1 MKKYIY
7 ILFITMILLVG
18 CKEDTRNSTTKTTT
32 KASKQT
38 TKLETTIESATT
50 EKTTTEEPTTPVPEP
65 TEAALAIRAVLRNER
80 PYIDVNNGYK
90 ETYKKDLN
98 YYLGKTD
105 LNLSWEN
112 FIMFD
117 ADNDGQREV
126 MVIVRNLRLIGNH
139 TNLEDR
145 LYLILRYYQG
155 QVYGYQSSQIMYFKN
170 NDYFGWNSRHYEYME
185 DGEEYS
191 GGGKIEF
198 NGDKI
203 KYIYYM
209 KEKNEKE
216 RKWLESL
223 IPGADVEIIVDEEMC
238 EYAKKECEK
247 RSQYVGG
254 DARKIEDMEAYIY

>member
-1 MKKYIY
+1 MKKIIY
-7 ILFITMILLVG
+7 IFFITIIVLVG
-18 CKEDTRNSTTKTTT
+18 CVNNANVDETQSTKE
-32 KASKQT
+32 AKQT
-38 TKLETTIESATT
+38 SVIETTIENITPV
-50 EKTTTEEPTTPVPEP
+50 ETTTEEPTTPVPEP
-65 TEAALAIRAVLRNER
+65 TEAALAIRAVLKNER

-105 LNLSWEN
+105 LNLIWDN
-112 FIMFD
+112 FTMFD

-139 TNLEDR
+139 TNLDDR

-155 QVYGYQSSQIMYFKN
+155 QVYGYQSSQIMGFGN
-170 NDYFGWNSRHYEYME
+170 NNYFGWNSRHYKYME
-185 DGEEYS
+185 DDEKYS

-203 KYIYYM
+203 KYIYYI
-209 KEKNEKE
+209 KEENEKE
-216 RKWLESL
+216 RKWLEGL

-238 EYAKKECEK
+238 EYAEKECEERCK
-247 RSQYVGG
+247 YKVG
-254 DARKIEDMEAYIY
+254 DAGVVEDIDAYIY

>member
-1 MKKYIY
+1 MRKIRF
-7 ILFITMILLVG
+7 ILFIAVLFLVG
-18 CKEDTRNSTTKTTT
+18 CNSSQNRETPDKTTDYR
-32 KASKQT
+32 QT
-38 TKLETTIESATT
+38 TKLETTTETT
-50 EKTTTEEPTTPVPEP
+50 TPVETTTEEPTTQVPEP
-65 TEAALAIRAVLRNER
+65 TEAALAIRTVLKNER

-112 FIMFD
+112 FVMFD

-155 QVYGYQSSQIMYFKN
+155 QVYGYQSSQIMYFGN
-170 NDYFGWNSRHYEYME
+170 NNYFGWNSRHYEYME
-185 DGEEYS
+185 DDEEYS

-223 IPGADVEIIVDEEMC
+223 IPGADVEIIVDKEMC
-238 EYAKKECEK
+238 EYAEKECVK
-247 RSQYVGG
+247 RSKYVGG
-254 DARKIEDMEAYIY
+254 DARKIEDIEAYIY

>member
-1 MKKYIY
+1 MRKIRF
-7 ILFITMILLVG
+7 ILFIAVVFLVG
-18 CKEDTRNSTTKTTT
+18 CNSSQNRETPDKTTDYQ
-32 KASKQT
+32 QT
-38 TKLETTIESATT
+38 TKLETTTPVE
-50 EKTTTEEPTTPVPEP
+50 TTTEEPTTPVPEP
-65 TEAALAIRAVLRNER
+65 TEAALAIRAVLKNER
-80 PYIDVNNGYK
+80 PYIDVNNEYK

-223 IPGADVEIIVDEEMC
+223 IPGADVEIIVDEGMC

-254 DARKIEDMEAYIY
+254 DARKIEDIDAYIY

>member
-1 MKKYIY
+1 MRKLMY
-7 ILFITMILLVG
+7 LFFITILVLVG
-18 CKEDTRNSTTKTTT
+18 CVNNTNVDETQSTKENKQTSEI
-32 KASKQT
+32 QT
-38 TKLETTIESATT
+38 TKETTTPVE
-50 EKTTTEEPTTPVPEP
+50 TTTEEPTTPVPEP
-65 TEAALAIRAVLRNER
+65 TEAALAIRAVLKNER

-112 FIMFD
+112 FVMFD

-155 QVYGYQSSQIMYFKN
+155 QVYGYQSSQIMYFGN
-170 NDYFGWNSRHYEYME
+170 NNYFGWNSRHYEYME
-185 DGEEYS
+185 DDEEYS

-223 IPGADVEIIVDEEMC
+223 IPGADVEIIVDKKMC
-238 EYAKKECEK
+238 EYAEKEGEEGCKYE
-247 RSQYVGG
+247 VG
-254 DARKIEDMEAYIY
+254 DARCIEDIDAYIY

>member
-1 MKKYIY
+1 MRKLMY
-7 ILFITMILLVG
+7 LFFITILVLVG
-18 CKEDTRNSTTKTTT
+18 CVNNANVDETQSTKETKQTSEIQTTT
-32 KASKQT
+32 
-38 TKLETTIESATT
+38 ETTTPVE
-50 EKTTTEEPTTPVPEP
+50 TTTEEPTTSVPEP
-65 TEAALAIRAVLRNER
+65 TEAALAIRAVLKNER

-105 LNLSWEN
+105 LNLIWDN
-112 FIMFD
+112 FSMFD
-117 ADNDGQREV
+117 ADNDGQRDV
-126 MVIVRNLRLIGNH
+126 KVIVRNLRLIGNH
-139 TNLEDR
+139 TNLDDR

-155 QVYGYQSSQIMYFKN
+155 QVYGYQSSQIMYFGN
-170 NDYFGWNSRHYEYME
+170 NNYFGWNSRHYEYME
-185 DGEEYS
+185 DDEEYS

-223 IPGADVEIIVDEEMC
+223 IPGADVEIIVDKEMC
-238 EYAKKECEK
+238 EYAEKECVK
-247 RSQYVGG
+247 RSKYVGG
-254 DARKIEDMEAYIY
+254 DARKIEDIEAYIY

>member
-1 MKKYIY
+1 MKKLIC
-7 ILFITMILLVG
+7 LFFITMLVLIG
-18 CKEDTRNSTTKTTT
+18 CKNDTNVSETQQTKD
-32 KASKQT
+32 SKQT
-38 TKLETTIESATT
+38 TKLETTIENATT
-50 EKTTTEEPTTPVPEP
+50 EETITEEPTTPVPEP
-65 TEAALAIRAVLRNER
+65 TEAALAIRAVLKNER

-112 FIMFD
+112 FVMFD

-155 QVYGYQSSQIMYFKN
+155 QVYGYQSSQIIYFGN
-170 NDYFGWNSRHYEYME
+170 NDYFSWDSLYCEYME
-185 DGEEYS
+185 DDEEYT

-203 KYIYYM
+203 KYIYYI
-209 KEKNEKE
+209 KEENKKE

-223 IPGADVEIIVDEEMC
+223 IPGADVEIIVDKKMC
-238 EYAKKECEK
+238 EYAEKEGEEGCKYE
-247 RSQYVGG
+247 VG
-254 DARKIEDMEAYIY
+254 DAGVVEDIDAYIY

>member
-112 FIMFD
+112 FVMFD

-155 QVYGYQSSQIMYFKN
+155 QYTG
-170 NDYFGWNSRHYEYME
+170 
-185 DGEEYS
+185 
-191 GGGKIEF
+191 
-198 NGDKI
+198 I
-203 KYIYYM
+203 K
-209 KEKNEKE
+209 
-216 RKWLESL
+216 
-223 IPGADVEIIVDEEMC
+223 A
-238 EYAKKECEK
+238 
-247 RSQYVGG
+247 
-254 DARKIEDMEAYIY
+254 AR

>member
-1 MKKYIY
+1 MKKIFY
-7 ILFITMILLVG
+7 LFFITILVLIG
-18 CKEDTRNSTTKTTT
+18 CKNNTNVSETQQTKD
-32 KASKQT
+32 SKQT

-50 EKTTTEEPTTPVPEP
+50 EKTTTEEPTTTIPEP
-65 TEAALAIRAVLRNER
+65 TEAALAIRAVLKNEC

-112 FIMFD
+112 FVMFD

-155 QVYGYQSSQIMYFKN
+155 QVYGYQSSQIMYFGN
-170 NDYFGWNSRHYEYME
+170 NNYFGWNSRHYEYME

-223 IPGADVEIIVDEEMC
+223 IPGADVEIIVDKEMC
-238 EYAKKECEK
+238 EYAEKECEERCK
-247 RSQYVGG
+247 YKVG
-254 DARKIEDMEAYIY
+254 DAGVIEDIDAYIY

>member
-1 MKKYIY
+1 MRKIRF
-7 ILFITMILLVG
+7 ILFIAVLFLVG
-18 CKEDTRNSTTKTTT
+18 CNSSQNRETPDKTTDYQ
-32 KASKQT
+32 QT
-38 TKLETTIESATT
+38 TKLETTTETT
-50 EKTTTEEPTTPVPEP
+50 TPVETTTEEPTTPVPEP
-65 TEAALAIRAVLRNER
+65 TEAALAIRAVLKNER

-155 QVYGYQSSQIMYFKN
+155 QVYGYQSSQIMYFGN
-170 NDYFGWNSRHYEYME
+170 NNYFGWNSRHYEYME
-185 DGEEYS
+185 DDEEYS

-223 IPGADVEIIVDEEMC
+223 IPGADVEIIVDKKMC
-238 EYAKKECEK
+238 EYAEKEGEEGCKYE
-247 RSQYVGG
+247 VG
-254 DARKIEDMEAYIY
+254 DARCIEDIDAYIY

>member
-1 MKKYIY
+1 
-7 ILFITMILLVG
+7 
-18 CKEDTRNSTTKTTT
+18 
-32 KASKQT
+32 
-38 TKLETTIESATT
+38 
-50 EKTTTEEPTTPVPEP
+50 
-65 TEAALAIRAVLRNER
+65 
-80 PYIDVNNGYK
+80 
-90 ETYKKDLN
+90 
-98 YYLGKTD
+98 
-105 LNLSWEN
+105 
-112 FIMFD
+112 
-117 ADNDGQREV
+117 
-126 MVIVRNLRLIGNH
+126 
-139 TNLEDR
+139 
-145 LYLILRYYQG
+145 
-155 QVYGYQSSQIMYFKN
+155 MYFKN

-254 DARKIEDMEAYIY
+254 DARKIEDIEAYIY

>member
-1 MKKYIY
+1 MRKIRF
-7 ILFITMILLVG
+7 ILFIAVLFLVG
-18 CKEDTRNSTTKTTT
+18 CNSSQNRETPDKTTDYQ
-32 KASKQT
+32 QT
-38 TKLETTIESATT
+38 TKLETTTESATT
-50 EKTTTEEPTTPVPEP
+50 EETTTEEPTTPVPEP
-65 TEAALAIRAVLRNER
+65 TEAALAIRAVLKNER

-112 FIMFD
+112 FVMFD

-155 QVYGYQSSQIMYFKN
+155 QVYGYQSSQIMYFGN
-170 NDYFGWNSRHYEYME
+170 NNYFGWNSRHYEYME
-185 DGEEYS
+185 DDEEYS

-223 IPGADVEIIVDEEMC
+223 IPGADVEIIVDKKMC
-238 EYAKKECEK
+238 EYAEKEGEEGCKYE
-247 RSQYVGG
+247 VG
-254 DARKIEDMEAYIY
+254 DARCIEDIDAYIY

>member
-1 MKKYIY
+1 MRKIRF
-7 ILFITMILLVG
+7 ILFIAVLFLVG
-18 CKEDTRNSTTKTTT
+18 CNSSQNSETQQTKD
-32 KASKQT
+32 SKQT
-38 TKLETTIESATT
+38 TRLETSIENITPV
-50 EKTTTEEPTTPVPEP
+50 ETTTEEPTTTIPEP
-65 TEAALAIRAVLRNER
+65 TEAALAIRAVLKNER

-112 FIMFD
+112 FVMFD
-117 ADNDGQREV
+117 ADNDGKREV

-155 QVYGYQSSQIMYFKN
+155 QVYGYQSSQIMYFGN
-170 NDYFGWNSRHYEYME
+170 NDYFSWDSRYYEYME
-185 DGEEYS
+185 DDEKYS

-198 NGDKI
+198 KEDKI
-203 KYIYYM
+203 KYIYYIR
-209 KEKNEKE
+209 EENEKE

-254 DARKIEDMEAYIY
+254 DARKIEDIKAYIY

>member
-1 MKKYIY
+1 MKKIFY
-7 ILFITMILLVG
+7 LFFITILVLIG
-18 CKEDTRNSTTKTTT
+18 CKNNTNVSETQQTKD
-32 KASKQT
+32 SKQT

-50 EKTTTEEPTTPVPEP
+50 EKTTTEEPTTTIPEP
-65 TEAALAIRAVLRNER
+65 TEAALAIRAVLKNEC

-112 FIMFD
+112 FVMFD

-155 QVYGYQSSQIMYFKN
+155 QVYGYQSSQIIYFGN
-170 NDYFGWNSRHYEYME
+170 NNYFGW
-185 DGEEYS
+185 D
-191 GGGKIEF
+191 
-198 NGDKI
+198 
-203 KYIYYM
+203 
-209 KEKNEKE
+209 
-216 RKWLESL
+216 SL
-223 IPGADVEIIVDEEMC
+223 
-238 EYAKKECEK
+238 
-247 RSQYVGG
+247 
-254 DARKIEDMEAYIY
+254 

>member
-1 MKKYIY
+1 MRKIRF
-7 ILFITMILLVG
+7 ILFIAVLFLVG
-18 CKEDTRNSTTKTTT
+18 CNSSQNKKTPDKTTDYQ
-32 KASKQT
+32 QT
-38 TKLETTIESATT
+38 TTLENTIETTTPVE
-50 EKTTTEEPTTPVPEP
+50 TTTEEPTTPVPEP
-65 TEAALAIRAVLRNER
+65 TEAALAIRAVLKNER

-112 FIMFD
+112 FVMFD

-155 QVYGYQSSQIMYFKN
+155 QVYGYQSSQIIYFGN
-170 NDYFGWNSRHYEYME
+170 NDYFSWDSLYCEYME
-185 DGEEYS
+185 DDEEYT

-203 KYIYYM
+203 KYIYYI
-209 KEKNEKE
+209 KEENEKE
-216 RKWLESL
+216 RKWLENL
-223 IPGADVEIIVDEEMC
+223 IPGAEIEIVVDKEMC
-238 EYAKKECEK
+238 EYAEKERKKRGK
-247 RSQYVGG
+247 YTVG
-254 DARKIEDMEAYIY
+254 DSRVIEDIDAYIY

>member
-1 MKKYIY
+1 MRKIRF
-7 ILFITMILLVG
+7 ILFIAVLFLVG
-18 CKEDTRNSTTKTTT
+18 CNSSQNRETPDKTTDYQ
-32 KASKQT
+32 QT
-38 TKLETTIESATT
+38 TKLETTTETT
-50 EKTTTEEPTTPVPEP
+50 TPVETTTEEPTTPVPEP
-65 TEAALAIRAVLRNER
+65 TEAALAIRAVLKNER

-112 FIMFD
+112 FVMFD

-155 QVYGYQSSQIMYFKN
+155 QVYGYQSSQIMYFGN
-170 NDYFGWNSRHYEYME
+170 NNYFGWNSRHYEYME
-185 DGEEYS
+185 DDEEYS

-223 IPGADVEIIVDEEMC
+223 IPGADVEIIVDKKMC
-238 EYAKKECEK
+238 EYAEKEGEEGCKYE
-247 RSQYVGG
+247 VG
-254 DARKIEDMEAYIY
+254 DARCIEDIDAYIY

>member
-18 CKEDTRNSTTKTTT
+18 CKKDTQNSTTQTTT

-38 TKLETTIESATT
+38 TKLETTIENATT
-50 EKTTTEEPTTPVPEP
+50 EETTTEEPTTQVPEP
-65 TEAALAIRAVLRNER
+65 TEAALAIRAVLKNER

-112 FIMFD
+112 FVMFD

-155 QVYGYQSSQIMYFKN
+155 QVYGYQSSQIMYFGN
-170 NDYFGWNSRHYEYME
+170 NDYFRWDSRYYEYME
-185 DGEEYS
+185 DDEKYS
-191 GGGKIEF
+191 GGGRIEF
-198 NGDKI
+198 KEDKI
-203 KYIYYM
+203 KYIYYIR
-209 KEKNEKE
+209 EENEKE

-223 IPGADVEIIVDEEMC
+223 IPGAEIEIIVDKEMC
-238 EYAKKECEK
+238 EYAEKEGEEGCKYE
-247 RSQYVGG
+247 VG
-254 DARKIEDMEAYIY
+254 DARFTEDIEAYIY

>member
-1 MKKYIY
+1 MRKIRF
-7 ILFITMILLVG
+7 ILIIAVVFLVG
-18 CKEDTRNSTTKTTT
+18 CNSSQNRETPDKTTDYQ
-32 KASKQT
+32 QT
-38 TKLETTIESATT
+38 TKLETITPVE
-50 EKTTTEEPTTPVPEP
+50 TTTEEPTTTIPEP
-65 TEAALAIRAVLRNER
+65 TEAALAIRAVLKNER

-90 ETYKKDLN
+90 ETYKNDLD

-112 FIMFD
+112 FVMFD

-185 DGEEYS
+185 DDEEYR

-198 NGDKI
+198 KGDKI
-203 KYIYYM
+203 KYIYYVR
-209 KEKNEKE
+209 EENEKE
-216 RKWLESL
+216 RKWLEGL
-223 IPGADVEIIVDEEMC
+223 IPGAEVEIIVDKEMC

-254 DARKIEDMEAYIY
+254 DARKIEDIEAYIY

>member
-1 MKKYIY
+1 MRKIRF
-7 ILFITMILLVG
+7 ILFIAVLFLVG
-18 CKEDTRNSTTKTTT
+18 CNSSQNRETPDKTTDYR
-32 KASKQT
+32 QT
-38 TKLETTIESATT
+38 TKLETTTETT
-50 EKTTTEEPTTPVPEP
+50 TPVETTTEEPTTQVPEP
-65 TEAALAIRAVLRNER
+65 TEAALAIRTVLKNER

-112 FIMFD
+112 FVMFD

-155 QVYGYQSSQIMYFKN
+155 QVYGYQSSQIMYFGN
-170 NDYFGWNSRHYEYME
+170 NNYFGWNSRHYEYME
-185 DGEEYS
+185 DDEEYS

-223 IPGADVEIIVDEEMC
+223 IPGADVEIIVDKKMC
-238 EYAKKECEK
+238 EYAEKEGEEGCKYE
-247 RSQYVGG
+247 VG
-254 DARKIEDMEAYIY
+254 DARCIEDIDAYIY

>member
-1 MKKYIY
+1 MRKIRF
-7 ILFITMILLVG
+7 ILFIAVLFLVG
-18 CKEDTRNSTTKTTT
+18 CNSSQNRETPDKTTDYQ
-32 KASKQT
+32 QT
-38 TKLETTIESATT
+38 TKLETTTETT
-50 EKTTTEEPTTPVPEP
+50 TPVETTTEEPTTPVPEP
-65 TEAALAIRAVLRNER
+65 TEAALAIRAVLKNER

-155 QVYGYQSSQIMYFKN
+155 QYTG
-170 NDYFGWNSRHYEYME
+170 
-185 DGEEYS
+185 
-191 GGGKIEF
+191 
-198 NGDKI
+198 I
-203 KYIYYM
+203 K
-209 KEKNEKE
+209 
-216 RKWLESL
+216 
-223 IPGADVEIIVDEEMC
+223 A
-238 EYAKKECEK
+238 
-247 RSQYVGG
+247 
-254 DARKIEDMEAYIY
+254 AR

>member
-1 MKKYIY
+1 MRKIRF
-7 ILFITMILLVG
+7 ILFIAVLFLVG
-18 CKEDTRNSTTKTTT
+18 CNSSQNRETPDKTTDYQ
-32 KASKQT
+32 QT
-38 TKLETTIESATT
+38 TKLETTTENTT
-50 EKTTTEEPTTPVPEP
+50 PVETTTEETTTPVPEP
-65 TEAALAIRAVLRNER
+65 TEAALAIRAVLKNER

-254 DARKIEDMEAYIY
+254 DARKIEDIEAYIY